1 MKFFSKYL
9 LFRFRM
15 DKRKQDIN
23 YKKKFSKFLMMYLD
37 LDKNKLNVEQKLS
50 KFNRLYDYI
59 IIGTGPAASV
69 ILNNLIKKK
78 EDISDRERWF

>member
-1 MKFFSKYL
+1 
-9 LFRFRM
+9 
-15 DKRKQDIN
+15 
-23 YKKKFSKFLMMYLD
+23 MMYLD

-50 KFNRLYDYI
+50 KFSRLYDYI

-69 ILNNLIKKK
+69 ILNNLVKKKK